1 MKNQTR
7 WIIVDTETDGLFAPV
22 HVVEIAAQAMAGWEP
37 CGPPFRVFLDHGIH
51 IPPEATAV
59 HGYTRDFLAR
69 NGIDP
74 VEAHR
79 RFDEYADGASIVCHN
94 LSYDWNRALQP
105 EWRRLG
111 LSPKMRAGFCS
122 MLLARRVIY
131 ETPRHNLD
139 LLKYHFGIDTGR
151 SHQAAAD
158 VATVVELFRL
168 VMSRRLQAAG
178 IDSFEDVCAFSR
190 MTPVAKCHR
199 RLRGCS

>member
-22 HVVEIAAQAMAGWEP
+22 HVVEIAAQTMVGWEP
-37 CGPPFRVFLDHGIH
+37 HGEPFRVFLNHDIY

-59 HGYTRDFLAR
+59 HGYTREFLAR

-74 VEAHR
+74 VEAHSQ
-79 RFDEYADGASIVCHN
+79 FAEYADGAPIVCHN
-94 LSYDWNRALQP
+94 LSYDWNRALVP
-105 EWRRLG
+105 EWQRLG
-111 LSPKMRAGFCS
+111 LKLNMRAGFCS

-131 ETPRHNLD
+131 ETRKHNLD
-139 LLKYHFGIDTGR
+139 LLKSYFEIDTGK

-168 VMSRRLQAAG
+168 VISRRLQVAG
-178 IDSFEDVCAFSR
+178 IERFDDVCAFSR
-190 MTPVAKCHR
+190 LTPIVKCHR
-199 RLRGCS
+199 RLRGC